1 MEAWR
6 STYDFILVDA
16 PPVLPVA
23 DARALAPLTD
33 LCIFVA
39 CWRKTPWKTAA
50 YALALLADSG
60 VSLAGVVLSKV
71 DLKQLAAYGFADS
84 QTYGRTYRRYS
95 ARPAKLLAGH

>member
-1 MEAWR
+1 
-6 STYDFILVDA
+6 
-16 PPVLPVA
+16 LPVA

-39 CWRKTPWKTAA
+39 RWRKTPWKTVA